1 MLPLPKIKM
10 LKNPKI
16 LFVIPEIKSMFGTE
30 KGLPIHPHVGI
41 AYLASSLKKSRYQF
55 QIIDCGIEKNWA
67 QKLKLIINDFSPNII
82 GVTGFSY
89 AYNYL
94 YQTIKKI
101 KSITKTPI
109 ILGGPHVS
117 ATKEK
122 ILHDTKVDF
131 AMYSESETSFIKF
144 IQVFSQKFPDYS
156 RVPNL
161 IWKNKDKTIINNP
174 APLIIKLDNLP
185 FPDYESFR
193 IKEYPCFNEKI
204 IPIITS
210 RGCPYNCTYCSVR
223 LSMGQCFRPRSPKN
237 VINELKYWYKK
248 GYTSF
253 DINDDCFTLD
263 INRAQN
269 ICDLIIKNKL
279 KIKFQLYNGIRVNN
293 ITLKLLKKFKK
304 AGCYFIAY
312 GCESGSQ
319 KTLNRIKKNITL
331 DQVRQAVKFTN
342 QANIK
347 HAVNFII
354 GHPNETYNDAL
365 KTLKFAQSLNC
376 DYVNFYNLV
385 PYPGTKAYTWAI
397 KNAHFL
403 IPKNQYLK
411 KISYRD
417 INPIFETKEFTKSQR
432 IKIMKK
438 GFALYEHRLYQ
449 FRFGKILGNIFYY
462 LTRIPLIAH
471 LTRKLV
477 YDNKIF
483 NKIFMFLI
491 SSSKK

>member
-1 MLPLPKIKM
+1 MNI
-10 LKNPKI
+10 I
-16 LFVIPEIKSMFGTE
+16 FGTE
-30 KGLPIHPHVGI
+30 KGVPIHPHVGI
-41 AYLASSLKKSRYQF
+41 AYLVSILKQNNHEYK
-55 QIIDCGIEKNWA
+55 IIDCGIENNWP
-67 QKLKLIINDFSPNII
+67 KLLKKTIKEYTPDII

-94 YQTIKKI
+94 YLTIKKI
-101 KSITKTPI
+101 KSITKIPI

-117 ATKEK
+117 ANKET
-122 ILHDTKVDF
+122 ILQETSVDF

-144 IQVFSQKFPDYS
+144 LQVFSQKVLDYS
-156 RVPNL
+156 QVPNL
-161 IWKNKDKTIINNP
+161 VWKNKNKTIINP
-174 APLIIKLDNLP
+174 SAPLIYHLDTIP
-185 FPDYESFR
+185 FPDYESFK
-193 IKEYPCFNEKI
+193 IQKYPCYNEKI

-210 RGCPYNCTYCSVR
+210 RGCPYGCNYCSVK
-223 LSMGQCFRPRSPKN
+223 LSMGQCFRPRSPQN
-237 VINELKYWYKK
+237 VIDELKYWYKK

-263 INRAQN
+263 INRAEN

-293 ITLKLLKKFKK
+293 ITLKLLKKLKK

-319 KTLNRIKKNITL
+319 KTLDIIKKNITL
-331 DQVRQAVKFTN
+331 NQVRQAVKYTK
-342 QANIK
+342 QAKIK

-354 GHPNETYNDAL
+354 GHQQETYQEAL
-365 KTLKFAQSLNC
+365 ETLYFAKSLDC

-385 PYPGTKAYTWAI
+385 PYPGTQVYDWAI

-403 IPKNQYLK
+403 ISKNKYLK
-411 KISYRD
+411 HISYRD
-417 INPIFETKEFTKSQR
+417 INPIFETKEFTKEQR
-432 IKIMKK
+432 IKVMKK
-438 GFALYEHRLYQ
+438 GFALYEHKLYR
-449 FRFGKILGNIFYY
+449 FRFGKILGTFLY
-462 LTRIPLIAH
+462 LITRIPFIAH
-471 LTRKLV
+471 LFRRLV

-483 NKIFMFLI
+483 NKIFAFLI

>member
-1 MLPLPKIKM
+1 
-10 LKNPKI
+10 
-16 LFVIPEIKSMFGTE
+16 MFGTE
-30 KGLPIHPHVGI
+30 KGVPIHPHVGI
-41 AYLASSLKKSRYQF
+41 AYLISILKKNNHQF
-55 QIIDCGIEKNWA
+55 QVIDCGVEDNWS
-67 QKLKLIINDFSPNII
+67 KVLKETIKIFSPDII

-101 KSITKTPI
+101 KLITKVPI

-122 ILHDTKVDF
+122 ILQDTKINF
-131 AMYSESETSFIKF
+131 AMYSESEESFINF
-144 IQVFSQKFPDYS
+144 LEVFSQKYPDYYQ
-156 RVPNL
+156 VPNL
-161 IWKNKDKTIINNP
+161 IWKNKNKTIVNKP
-174 APLIIKLDNLP
+174 ASLIYKLDNLP
-185 FPDYESFR
+185 FPDYESFK
-193 IKEYPCFNEKI
+193 IKKYPCYFEKI

-210 RGCPYNCTYCSVR
+210 RGCPYGCNYCSVK
-223 LSMGQCFRPRSPKN
+223 LSMGQSFRPRSPKN
-237 VINELKYWYKK
+237 VVEEINYWYQK
-248 GYTSF
+248 GYNSF

-263 INRAQN
+263 INRAEQ

-293 ITLKLLKKFKK
+293 ITLKLLKKLKK

-319 KTLNRIKKNITL
+319 KTLDRIKKNITL
-331 DQVRQAVKFTN
+331 DQVRLAVKYTN
-342 QANIK
+342 QAKIR

-354 GHPNETYNDAL
+354 GHQQETYQDAL
-365 KTLKFAQSLNC
+365 ETLNFAKSLDC

-385 PYPGTKAYTWAI
+385 PYPGTEVYDWAI
-397 KNAHFL
+397 KKAHFL

-411 KISYRD
+411 HISYRD
-417 INPIFETKEFTKSQR
+417 INPIFETKEFTKQQR
-432 IKIMKK
+432 IKVMKQ
-438 GFALYEHRLYQ
+438 GFALYEKKLYQ
-449 FRFGKILGNIFYY
+449 FRFGKILGTLFYSI
-462 LTRIPLIAH
+462 TRIPLIAH
-471 LTRKLV
+471 LSRKLV

-483 NKIFMFLI
+483 NKLFSFLI